1 MKHLCFKVWGNTT
14 VGCRDSLRRSR
25 EHLTALLRALAV
37 SKLPARE
44 GTAFSTGHRRV
55 SAMRFQAS
63 GSQNHSRK
71 GNSEAPT
78 RDGTGLATARYA
90 PPPDR
95 TVHPGRKREEVSL
108 GGGVSFHTPARVL
121 GINSG

>member
-1 MKHLCFKVWGNTT
+1 MKHLCFKVWENTM

-44 GTAFSTGHRRV
+44 GTASSTGHRRV

-78 RDGTGLATARYA
+78 RDGTGLATARYT
-90 PPPDR
+90 PRQDR
-95 TVHPGRKREEVSL
+95 ASWSEEGGSFPGGSLFTPQLESL
-108 GGGVSFHTPARVL
+108 G
-121 GINSG
+121 